1 MDKLIY
7 TNREDQQF
15 EITPKDKVIDRLILP
30 LDRFDIKTGEIK
42 SLDDIVVYVILQK
55 ANGEEIVLEK
65 FEFRFRTTAYDLVGW
80 FAEIIGDPDLTNVS
94 YNDFYFNY

>member
-30 LDRFDIKTGEIK
+30 LDRFDIKIWSCG
-42 SLDDIVVYVILQK
+42 VVCRNYRRS
-55 ANGEEIVLEK
+55 
-65 FEFRFRTTAYDLVGW
+65 RFD
-80 FAEIIGDPDLTNVS
+80 
-94 YNDFYFNY
+94 